1 MKDISACSNFPHIIG
16 FNYKD
21 FSEEFSK
28 HKISWDFEVFW
39 LLTNI
44 WNSTFKW
51 NFCHNWVSI
60 SRSCSI
66 WEIFDTEQ
74 YCVQRHLGRVTQF
87 LRHGSFRLR
96 FISWEIDTS
105 HHAPLSR
112 NIWTWTA
119 YFFCHQNFELSS
131 KLVYWKQLHIYL
143 KNFHNSYSCLGFDH
157 LLFNVSTLNVFL
169 MNMNIGVQARVF
181 FSQSC
186 RNYRINGLRR
196 FHFVALP
203 GYKEEKTL

>member
-1 MKDISACSNFPHIIG
+1 MKDVSACSNFPHIIG

-44 WNSTFKW
+44 WNSPFKW

-60 SRSCSI
+60 SPSCSI
-66 WEIFDTEQ
+66 WQIFDGEQ

-119 YFFCHQNFELSS
+119 YFFAIRILSYLQSGCIGSNNIYIS
-131 KLVYWKQLHIYL
+131 KTFTTVIVVWVLITY
-143 KNFHNSYSCLGFDH
+143 N
-157 LLFNVSTLNVFL
+157 L
-169 MNMNIGVQARVF
+169 MFPHSICF
-181 FSQSC
+181 
-186 RNYRINGLRR
+186 
-196 FHFVALP
+196 
-203 GYKEEKTL
+203 